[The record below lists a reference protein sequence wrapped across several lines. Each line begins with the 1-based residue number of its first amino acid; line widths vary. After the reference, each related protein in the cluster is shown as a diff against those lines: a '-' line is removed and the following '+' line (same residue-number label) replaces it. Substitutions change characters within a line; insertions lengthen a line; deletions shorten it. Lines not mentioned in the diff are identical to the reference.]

1 MRPHVR
7 ILVALSSL
15 IVLSSAICSAIEI
28 PLNGASATSPAPTG
42 QSGGMN
48 VSYIDMD
55 AVFSHHP
62 MTKRLKESFLQEV
75 DKRKKEIADLQA
87 TADATYQV
95 IVASQAA
102 AAQQRSA
109 LAVLRLT
116 LSSRTTSNDLE
127 VSTAPAAG
135 NVPFSAVDAIVAQE
149 KAIAD
154 AESAITALQQDY
166 ERQKQDIARRALQNK
181 EDLIAL
187 EEKNTAMVLQD
198 IYTIIQKMADE
209 EAVDVVFDK
218 NNMLCG
224 QSCKDMTQNVLDR
237 LKGR

>member
-1 MRPHVR
+1 MRIKLPA
-7 ILVALSSL
+7 LVAVSFLLSL
-15 IVLSSAICSAIEI
+15 TPAVVAAVEI
-28 PLNGASATSPAPTG
+28 PLDGVSSGSAAQNGQTST
-42 QSGGMN
+42 MN
-48 VSYIDMD
+48 VSYVDME
-55 AVFSHHP
+55 AVFSQHP
-62 MTKRLKESFLQEV
+62 MTKRMKAEFLQEV

-87 TADATYQV
+87 AADAAYQV
-95 IVASQAA
+95 IVASQAV

-127 VSTAPAAG
+127 ISSAPAAG
-135 NVPFSAVDAIVAQE
+135 NVPFSAVDAIVSQE

-154 AESAITALQQDY
+154 TESAITALQQDH
-166 ERQKQDIARRALQNK
+166 ERQKQDLARRITQNR

-198 IYTIIQKMADE
+198 IYTIVQKMADE
-209 EAVDVVFDK
+209 EAVDIIFDK